1 MAYIDYN
8 ILYEF
13 PFECE
18 FYRMTIDE
26 SKPLDQQ
33 VEEKVV
39 VHATKCD
46 ITEATHTASSTFI
59 SAKWSVY
66 FPFDK
71 ANEEV
76 VVRNGDMFTSNMY
89 GIEVNGKVVG
99 VFPSQLG
106 GVTVYVQ
113 DLDV

>member
-8 ILYEF
+8 IVDEF

-18 FYRMTIDE
+18 FYRATIDE

-33 VEEKVV
+33 EEEIQM

-46 ITEATHTASSTFI
+46 ITEASHTLSSGFI
-59 SAKWSVY
+59 SAKWAVY
-66 FPFDK
+66 FPFDAK
-71 ANEEV
+71 NEEV
-76 VVRNGDMFTSNMY
+76 VVRNGDTFTAIMY
-89 GIEVNGKVVG
+89 GVEVNGKVVG

-106 GVTVYVQ
+106 GVTVYIQ
-113 DLDV
+113 DVDA

>member
-8 ILYEF
+8 IVDEF

-18 FYRMTIDE
+18 FYRMAIDE

-46 ITEATHTASSTFI
+46 ITEATHTASSNFI

-71 ANEEV
+71 ANDEIV
-76 VVRNGDMFTSNMY
+76 IRNGDMFAANMY